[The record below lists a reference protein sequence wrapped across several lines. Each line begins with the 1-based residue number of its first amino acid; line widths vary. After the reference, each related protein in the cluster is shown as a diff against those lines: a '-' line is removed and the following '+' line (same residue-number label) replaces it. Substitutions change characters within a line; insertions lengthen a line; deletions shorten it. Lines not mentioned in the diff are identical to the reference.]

1 MNITK
6 ILAVGVAGLAI
17 TACSTVEETVTEA
30 VSETYTAYLVGSNV
44 PGGGDMDGY
53 ARVEVSVSDNLDR
66 ICYEVDEVRNLT
78 PTAAHIHAGAE
89 GTTGSPVLTLKAED
103 GSWVGCNEGTEALQD
118 GIEAMPSN
126 YYVQIHTAEYP
137 NGAIRGQLYDYD
149 MGDDM

>member
-17 TACSTVEETVTEA
+17 TACSTVEETLTEN

-53 ARVEVSVSDNLDR
+53 ARAEISVSDNLDR
-66 ICYEVDEVRNLT
+66 ICWEIDEVRNVT
-78 PTAAHIHAGAE
+78 PTAAHIHQGVKGA
-89 GTTGSPVLTLKAED
+89 TGGPVLELKAED
-103 GSWVGCNEGTEALQD
+103 GMWTGCSEGTEALQN

-126 YYVQIHTAEYP
+126 YYVQIHSAQYP
-137 NGAIRGQLYDYD
+137 NGAIRGL
-149 MGDDM
+149 